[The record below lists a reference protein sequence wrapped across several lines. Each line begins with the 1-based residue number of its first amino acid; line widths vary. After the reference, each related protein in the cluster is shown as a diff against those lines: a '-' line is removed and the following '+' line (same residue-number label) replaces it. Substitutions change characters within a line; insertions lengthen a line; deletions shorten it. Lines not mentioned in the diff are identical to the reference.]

1 MKLQIEQNI
10 IDLGTTPIENM
21 FINTYLSFANEVQIK
36 VYLYALSVAYSENQ
50 EISNDNIAIE
60 MKLTEGQVV
69 DAWQYWIDQG
79 LVEQSGDKYI
89 FKSVRTQY
97 LQSMYG
103 MNQQKGNT
111 FAKSSFEK
119 NYIKK
124 EEIYNNS
131 VESVESRQL
140 IENIEEFISQGQ
152 DIPLKLNP
160 REIKKVLGTMNDFGA
175 STDFI
180 SYAYMMA
187 SNIRGIKAVDQIMAT
202 IRNWMIDGAT
212 DIEKL
217 EKYLEQKENNEKEKK
232 SEIKNIKSS
241 SKKVSLADKDDRMS
255 KEERLKFVQEKM
267 NKKLPTRRRK

>member
-1 MKLQIEQNI
+1 MRLEIEQNI

-21 FINTYLSFANEVQIK
+21 FINTYLSFANDVQIK
-36 VYLYALSVAYSENQ
+36 VYLYALSVAYCEKQ
-50 EISNDNIAIE
+50 EISNANIAVE

-103 MNQQKGNT
+103 TNDHKGNS
-111 FAKSSFEK
+111 FSKSPFEK
-119 NYIKK
+119 EQMQK

-131 VESVESRQL
+131 PESIESREL

-152 DIPLKLNP
+152 DIPRKLNP
-160 REIKKVLGTMNDFGA
+160 REIKKVLGTMNDFGV
-175 STDFI
+175 SCDFI

-187 SNIRGIKAVDQIMAT
+187 SNIRGVKAVDQIMAT

-212 DIEKL
+212 NIEKL
-217 EKYLEQKENNEKEKK
+217 EKYLEQKENKEKENKA
-232 SEIKNIKSS
+232 EIKNNKSQA
-241 SKKVSLADKDDRMS
+241 KKVSLADKDDRMS

-267 NKKLPTRRRK
+267 KKKLPTRRRK

>member
-1 MKLQIEQNI
+1 MRLEIEQNI

-21 FINTYLSFANEVQIK
+21 FINTYLSFANDVQIK
-36 VYLYALSVAYSENQ
+36 VYLYALSVAYCEKQ
-50 EISNDNIAIE
+50 EISNANIAVE

-103 MNQQKGNT
+103 TNDHKGNS
-111 FAKSSFEK
+111 FSKSSFEK
-119 NYIKK
+119 EQMQK

-131 VESVESRQL
+131 SESIESREL

-152 DIPLKLNP
+152 DIPRKLNP
-160 REIKKVLGTMNDFGA
+160 REIKKVLGTMNDFGV
-175 STDFI
+175 SCDFI

-187 SNIRGIKAVDQIMAT
+187 SNIRGVKAVDQIMAT

-212 DIEKL
+212 NIEKL
-217 EKYLEQKENNEKEKK
+217 EKYLEQKENKEKENKA
-232 SEIKNIKSS
+232 EIKNNKSQA
-241 SKKVSLADKDDRMS
+241 KKVSLADKDDRMS

-267 NKKLPTRRRK
+267 KKKLPTRRRK

>member
-1 MKLQIEQNI
+1 MRLEIEQNI

-21 FINTYLSFANEVQIK
+21 FINTYLSFANDVQIK
-36 VYLYALSVAYSENQ
+36 VYLYALSVAYCEKQ
-50 EISNDNIAIE
+50 EISNANIAVE

-103 MNQQKGNT
+103 TNDHKGNS
-111 FAKSSFEK
+111 FSKSPFEK
-119 NYIKK
+119 EQMQK

-131 VESVESRQL
+131 PESIESREL

-152 DIPLKLNP
+152 DIPRKLNP
-160 REIKKVLGTMNDFGA
+160 REIKKVLGTMNDFGV
-175 STDFI
+175 SCDFI

-187 SNIRGIKAVDQIMAT
+187 SNIRGVKAVDQIMAT

-212 DIEKL
+212 NIEKL
-217 EKYLEQKENNEKEKK
+217 EKYLEQKENKEKENKA
-232 SEIKNIKSS
+232 EIKNNKSQA
-241 SKKVSLADKDDRMS
+241 KKVSLADKDDRMN

-267 NKKLPTRRRK
+267 KKKLPTRRRK

>member
-1 MKLQIEQNI
+1 MRLEIEQNI

-21 FINTYLSFANEVQIK
+21 FINTYLSFANDVQIK
-36 VYLYALSVAYSENQ
+36 VYLYALSVAYCEKQ
-50 EISNDNIAIE
+50 EISNANIAVE

-103 MNQQKGNT
+103 TNDHKGNS
-111 FAKSSFEK
+111 FSKSSFEK
-119 NYIKK
+119 EQMQK

-131 VESVESRQL
+131 SESIESREL

-152 DIPLKLNP
+152 DIPRKLNP
-160 REIKKVLGTMNDFGA
+160 REIKKVLETMNDFGV
-175 STDFI
+175 SCDFI

-187 SNIRGIKAVDQIMAT
+187 SNIRGVKAVDQIMAT

-212 DIEKL
+212 NIEKL
-217 EKYLEQKENNEKEKK
+217 EKYLEQKENKEKENKA
-232 SEIKNIKSS
+232 EIKNNKSQA
-241 SKKVSLADKDDRMS
+241 KKVSLADKDDRMS

-267 NKKLPTRRRK
+267 KKKLPTRRRK

>member
-1 MKLQIEQNI
+1 MRLEIEQNI

-21 FINTYLSFANEVQIK
+21 FINTYLSFANDVQIK
-36 VYLYALSVAYSENQ
+36 VYLYALSVAYCEKQ
-50 EISNDNIAIE
+50 EISNANIAVE

-103 MNQQKGNT
+103 TNDHKGNS
-111 FAKSSFEK
+111 FSKSSFEK
-119 NYIKK
+119 EQMQK

-131 VESVESRQL
+131 PESIESREL

-152 DIPLKLNP
+152 DIPRKLNP
-160 REIKKVLGTMNDFGA
+160 REIKKVLETMNDFGV
-175 STDFI
+175 SCDFI

-187 SNIRGIKAVDQIMAT
+187 SNIRGVKAVDQIMAT

-212 DIEKL
+212 NIEKL
-217 EKYLEQKENNEKEKK
+217 EKYLEQKENKEKENK
-232 SEIKNIKSS
+232 SEIKNNKSQA
-241 SKKVSLADKDDRMS
+241 KKVSLADKDDRMS

-267 NKKLPTRRRK
+267 KKKLPTRRRK

>member
-1 MKLQIEQNI
+1 
-10 IDLGTTPIENM
+10 M
-21 FINTYLSFANEVQIK
+21 FINTYLSFANDVQIK
-36 VYLYALSVAYSENQ
+36 VYLYALSVAYCEKQ
-50 EISNDNIAIE
+50 EISNANIAVE

-103 MNQQKGNT
+103 TNDHKGNS
-111 FAKSSFEK
+111 FSKSPFEK
-119 NYIKK
+119 EQMQK

-131 VESVESRQL
+131 PESIESREL

-152 DIPLKLNP
+152 DIPRKLNP
-160 REIKKVLGTMNDFGA
+160 REIKKVLGTMNDFGV
-175 STDFI
+175 SCDFI

-187 SNIRGIKAVDQIMAT
+187 SNIRGVKAVDQIMAT

-212 DIEKL
+212 NIEKL
-217 EKYLEQKENNEKEKK
+217 EKYLEQKENKEKENKA
-232 SEIKNIKSS
+232 EIKNNKSQA
-241 SKKVSLADKDDRMS
+241 KKVSLADKDDRMS

-267 NKKLPTRRRK
+267 KKKLPTRRRK

>member
-1 MKLQIEQNI
+1 MRLEIEQNI

-21 FINTYLSFANEVQIK
+21 FINTYLSFANDVQIK
-36 VYLYALSVAYSENQ
+36 VYLYALSVAYCEKQ
-50 EISNDNIAIE
+50 EISNANIAVE

-103 MNQQKGNT
+103 TNDHKGNS
-111 FAKSSFEK
+111 FSKSPFEK
-119 NYIKK
+119 EQMQK

-131 VESVESRQL
+131 PESIESREL

-152 DIPLKLNP
+152 DIPRKLNP
-160 REIKKVLGTMNDFGA
+160 REIKKVLETMNDFGV
-175 STDFI
+175 SCDFI

-187 SNIRGIKAVDQIMAT
+187 SNIRGVKAVDQIMAT

-212 DIEKL
+212 NIEKL
-217 EKYLEQKENNEKEKK
+217 EKYLEQKENKEKENKA
-232 SEIKNIKSS
+232 EIKNNKSQA
-241 SKKVSLADKDDRMS
+241 KKVSLADKDDRMS

-267 NKKLPTRRRK
+267 KKKLPTRRRK